1 MLRIIDS
8 QKFKWPI
15 TSCQNKGNIQF
26 DERFHGF
33 LLLQD
38 TGIKYFHVLYYSLV
52 LSVHSI
58 VALLHLKYS

>member
-8 QKFKWPI
+8 QKLKWPI

-38 TGIKYFHVLYYSLV
+38 TDIKYFHV
-52 LSVHSI
+52 
-58 VALLHLKYS
+58 